1 MQWNF
6 AWCSLRVNQ
15 KAINSKPLIKVS
27 LDSLLTD
34 DSGSRLVESEVVD
47 DDRND
52 DDCDNLEFP
61 VDVEENEEDVL
72 EIESIE
78 RDLLVTN

>member
-15 KAINSKPLIKVS
+15 KAINGKPLIKVS

-52 DDCDNLEFP
+52 DYGDNLEFP

>member
-1 MQWNF
+1 M
-6 AWCSLRVNQ
+6 NQ
-15 KAINSKPLIKVS
+15 KAINGKPLIKVS

-52 DDCDNLEFP
+52 DDGDNLEFP

>member
-52 DDCDNLEFP
+52 DDGDNLEFP